1 MQIKLHKNIQYCTS
15 WIPRKWKARP
25 DITERWFDVDTTR
38 IEPGRYYLTD
48 ENGNTCIVTDL
59 FVSEIRDDVRRN
71 AIQCKYCAAL
81 FCGKTVQEAENAYT
95 AHCDAAEKQCCPVE
109 GPFADCFY
117 RLPKLISDNK
127 ETIDIDDQT
136 FETVRRSRFKLC
148 CQYAERCEGEFD
160 GRKNV
165 RCMHQEHRNY
175 PPFYYDENN
184 TPGLAM
190 PKRPEV
196 IDLPDGSPKLFS
208 YRLVKDYGLDCYRLY
223 NQRTTI
229 LFLLD
234 PVHDKFWATSDCF
247 ASLMQFKSTPYG
259 VDRRLIGKVKEIM
272 HDLYGMKK

>member
-1 MQIKLHKNIQYCTS
+1 MQIKLHKNIQHCNLV
-15 WIPRKWKARP
+15 PKRLKAQP

-48 ENGNTCIVTDL
+48 DDGKAFIVTDL

-81 FCGKTVQEAENAYT
+81 FCGSTAQEAERAYKE
-95 AHCDAAEKQCCPVE
+95 HCDAAEKQCCPE
-109 GPFADCFY
+109 DGPFVKCFY
-117 RLPKLISDNK
+117 RLPKLISDTS
-127 ETIDIDDQT
+127 ECIDIDDHT
-136 FETVRRSRFKLC
+136 FEEVRITRFELC
-148 CQYAERCEGEFD
+148 CQYAERCEGRFD
-160 GRKNV
+160 GREHV
-165 RCMHQEHRNY
+165 RCQHQEHRNS

-208 YRLVKDYGLDCYRLY
+208 YRLEKDYKLDCYRLY

-229 LFLLD
+229 LFLFD

-247 ASLMQFKSTPYG
+247 ASLMPVTSALYYG

-272 HDLYGMKK
+272 HELYGMKK

>member
-15 WIPRKWKARP
+15 WIPRKWRSLP
-25 DITERWFDVDTTR
+25 DINDRWFDVDTTR
-38 IEPGRYYLTD
+38 IDPGRYYLTD
-48 ENGNTCIVTDL
+48 EDGNTGTVTDL

-71 AIQCKYCAAL
+71 AIQCKYCATL
-81 FCGKTVQEAENAYT
+81 FCGNTVQEAEAAYKE
-95 AHCDAAEKQCCPVE
+95 HCDEAEKQCCPAE
-109 GPFADCFY
+109 GPFTDCFY

-136 FETVRRSRFKLC
+136 FEEVRRTRFKLC

-165 RCMHQEHRNY
+165 RCQHQEHRNY
-175 PPFYYDENN
+175 PPFYYNERN

-208 YRLVKDYGLDCYRLY
+208 YRLEKDYKLDCYRLY
-223 NQRTTI
+223 NQRMTI
-229 LFLLD
+229 LFLFD
-234 PVHDKFWATSDCF
+234 PVHDKYWVTSDYF
-247 ASLMQFKSTPYG
+247 AALMPIKSELYG

-272 HDLYGMKK
+272 HELYAMKK